1 MIIIRLDVVCRASS
15 EGDSTMDSTLVTI
28 LTLIS
33 GISWTLVYLI
43 LIMRGFRDKTYGMP
57 LFALTFNLSW
67 EFLYAFVFHEGD
79 SITLQRA
86 VNTIWCLFDLVIVY
100 TYLRYGRSEFPK
112 NVDQKWFL
120 PWSIIVMVVSFATLY
135 VAALEFGMAWGARY
149 SAFGQNL
156 MMSVLF
162 IGMLVSRKG
171 VRGQS
176 IYAAIFKWIGTAAPT
191 IQFYAQTG
199 SLLILTFGLGCFFF
213 DVVYIVLLRQ
223 KFREAGL
230 NPFTGRAAA

>member
-1 MIIIRLDVVCRASS
+1 
-15 EGDSTMDSTLVTI
+15 MDSTVATI

-43 LIMRGFRDKTYGMP
+43 LIARGLRDKTYGMP

-67 EFLYAFVFHEGD
+67 EFLYAFVFRGD
-79 SITLQRA
+79 SISLQQV
-86 VNTIWCLFDLVIVY
+86 VNTIWCLFDVVIVY
-100 TYLRYGRSEFPK
+100 TYLRYGRREFPK
-112 NVDQKWFL
+112 SVSQKWFL
-120 PWSIIVMVVSFATLY
+120 PWSLVVMVVSFATLY
-135 VAALEFGMAWGARY
+135 VAGLEFGIAWGARY

-156 MMSVLF
+156 MMSALF
-162 IGMLVSRKG
+162 IGMLVGRNS

-176 IYAAIFKWIGTAAPT
+176 VYAAILKWIGTAAPT

-199 SLLILTFGLGCFFF
+199 SLLILTFGLGCFLF
-213 DVVYIVLLRQ
+213 DVVYIVLLRE

-230 NPFTGRAAA
+230 NPWQNPFTRAAAA